1 MQSMLLLPNLWIA
14 SNAVLMILVT
24 CASMLYPL
32 LLPKTFSQTAIAFQ
46 SFSTDHHCVLELFHR
61 PPLRSTT
68 FFCTTT
74 IAFQDC
80 VYRPPLRSKTCLQTT
95 NASWVDC
102 WIPRLKPG
110 RWPRFNCETFDWR
123 TQTLFDN
130 IYISIYAK
138 LVGLWHRTPN
148 PNIMVI
154 SSMWLPTQKQMHL
167 LDKLLPFSKMQ
178 EAEVLGS

>member
-130 IYISIYAK
+130 LYIYMQNSLDSGIALLILTSWSLAVCDYQRSSRCIY
-138 LVGLWHRTPN
+138 
-148 PNIMVI
+148 
-154 SSMWLPTQKQMHL
+154 
-167 LDKLLPFSKMQ
+167 
-178 EAEVLGS
+178 